1 MRLVG
6 GSSPESG
13 RVEVY
18 NDGEWGT
25 ICDNIWDPAHGAVV
39 CRELGYSE
47 LYSNDG
53 IAEYGQ
59 GEGPILAGVIC
70 TGNEAKLK
78 DCGWGLWDTLAC
90 THSEDVGITCQTGT
104 SSFAFQLQL
113 LFHCQ
118 IESLLYGVALHFTC
132 HLLTQILVHS

>member
-1 MRLVG
+1 LLNFNTLVEPLPEVGVRLVG
-6 GSSPESG
+6 GSSAESG
-13 RVEVY
+13 RVEVF

-25 ICDNIWDPAHGAVV
+25 ICDNIWDPADGAVV

-104 SSFAFQLQL
+104 SRFAF
-113 LFHCQ
+113 
-118 IESLLYGVALHFTC
+118 
-132 HLLTQILVHS
+132 